1 MRTMVH
7 PILVVCVRDA
17 TVPDNDALA
26 AFAAI
31 LAKDVDCSRCDD
43 DADDR
48 PIMAWARCAL
58 EGSPE
63 HR

>member
-7 PILVVCVRDA
+7 PILVACVRDA
-17 TVPDNDALA
+17 TVPDRDALA

-31 LAKDVDCSRCDD
+31 LAEDVECGSAR
-43 DADDR
+43 AAADR

-58 EGSPE
+58 EGSPK
-63 HR
+63 RR

>member
-7 PILVVCVRDA
+7 PILVACVRDA
-17 TVPDNDALA
+17 TVPDRDALA

-31 LAKDVDCSRCDD
+31 LAKDVECGG
-43 DADDR
+43 AAADR

-58 EGSPE
+58 EGSPK
-63 HR
+63 RR